1 MKSKDWTLRKVIGRR
16 TKYELIR
23 HCVDKDEHLGYIVR
37 VKHGWKARHEEHSRI
52 GEVHMVQA
60 LILTGTRLR
69 VLAGCLY
76 SAAMSMPM
84 NGRIQS
90 D

>member
-1 MKSKDWTLRKVIGRR
+1 MKSDNWTLRKVPGPR
-16 TKYELIR
+16 TRYDLIR

-37 VKHGWKARHEEHSRI
+37 VKHGWKARHEEHSRV

-76 SAAMSMPM
+76 SAAMAMPIH
-84 NGRIQS
+84 GTIQG
-90 D
+90 